1 MSAREPI
8 SLVAPA
14 RQRAVP
20 AWLMRWHRWLAWPAL
35 VAVLLWGTTGVLHP
49 VMSALSPSPAR
60 PPEAAS
66 LPAALQPVAPPLPRE
81 LRALRLTM
89 LGAMPAW
96 RVQGDG
102 QVRWYDASNG
112 RELAGADRREAE
124 RLARAYTG
132 DNDSA
137 ITRIEPLTR
146 FGPDY
151 LPMNKLLPVWRVDF
165 ARGDGLTA
173 FVDTDGARLAALT
186 NDSKRVLSTIF
197 VFVHSWAW
205 AGNGA
210 AKQAGISL
218 LVGTAFIT
226 LLGGFTLYAM
236 RWRAGTLRA
245 NQPTGRR
252 VHRTLAVTVGLAGL
266 LLTGSG
272 LIHLWFSRP
281 NPPAP
286 AVAALPG
293 VVPLA
298 AVPEGVTSLVA
309 VALDGQ
315 PVWLAN
321 AAPMPA
327 GGEHAHHHGHAAMSM
342 LPRYYSGHNWL
353 PDDTAIRHAI
363 QLARAAGAP
372 NAPVAEVALVT
383 RFGGEYGFF
392 QKRLPVYRVD
402 FAAPGH
408 PAWYVEPATGA
419 FSTRVEDTDRNE
431 GYVFAMVHK
440 WNWLD
445 GLGKTPRDVILASFA
460 AANVAAAVAG
470 ILLWRRRRRAV

>member
-8 SLVAPA
+8 SMVAPA
-14 RQRAVP
+14 RQRTVP
-20 AWLMRWHRWLAWPAL
+20 AWLTRWHRWLAWPAFI
-35 VAVLLWGTTGVLHP
+35 AVLLWGATGVMHP
-49 VMSALSPSPAR
+49 VMSALTPSPAR
-60 PPEAAS
+60 LAPPPA
-66 LPAALQPVAPPLPRE
+66 LPADLQPVPPPAVKTLA
-81 LRALRLTM
+81 ALRLTM
-89 LGAMPAW
+89 LDGRPAW
-96 RVQGDG
+96 RQHGDG
-102 QVRWYDASNG
+102 QVRWFDAASG
-112 RELAGADRREAE
+112 GEIAGADQREAE
-124 RLARAYTG
+124 RLARGFAG
-132 DNDSA
+132 DAVSPIA
-137 ITRIEPLTR
+137 RIESVTR

-165 ARGDGLTA
+165 AREDGLTA
-173 FVDTDGARLAALT
+173 FVDTDGGRLAALT

-205 AGNGA
+205 AGDGV

-218 LVGTAFIT
+218 LVGTAFVT
-226 LLGGFTLYAM
+226 LLGGFTLYAL

-252 VHRTLAVTVGLAGL
+252 VHRTLALLVGAAGL

-286 AVAALPG
+286 AIAALPAI
-293 VVPLA
+293 PALA
-298 AVPEGVTSLVA
+298 SVPEGVTALVA
-309 VALDGQ
+309 VSLSGA
-315 PVWLAN
+315 PAWLAA
-321 AAPMPA
+321 AAPLPA
-327 GGEHAHHHGHAAMSM
+327 GGEHAHHHDHAAMSA
-342 LPRYYSGHNWL
+342 LPRYHDGRAWL
-353 PDDTAIRHAI
+353 PEGTAEAHAG

-372 NAPVAEVALVT
+372 DAPIAKVSLVSE
-383 RFGGEYGFF
+383 FGGEYGFF

-419 FSTRVEDTDRNE
+419 FSTRVEDADRNE
-431 GYVFAMVHK
+431 GYVFATLHK
-440 WNWLD
+440 WHWLD
-445 GLGKTPRDVILASFA
+445 GLGKTPRDLILASFA

-470 ILLWRRRRRAV
+470 ILLWRRRRR